1 MKKVLTLLMILII
14 SSATGLCQKYD
25 IRVENQ
31 GEGGR
36 YYVKVTALLDKK
48 QNKEALDYL
57 KKYAV
62 EGVMLRGIG
71 GANGYSSQKP
81 LIEDPTVKDT
91 HKEFFEAFNNEK
103 KYLDYVV
110 LDNESV
116 SVTQLP
122 KKKYEVSGLLLIDKE
137 RLLHFLEESGIIEG
151 FGNLW

>member
-1 MKKVLTLLMILII
+1 MKKVLTLLMILIM
-14 SSATGLCQKYD
+14 SSVTGLCQKYD

-71 GANGYSSQKP
+71 GANGYSAQKP

-137 RLLHFLEESGIIEG
+137 RLIHFLEECGIIEG